1 MPQQI
6 EEQRIEVL
14 LLVSDFVGQKDP
26 TSSIPGSASHQALQ
40 RVLRIAKTAPNQEML
55 FSQMSSVFKQ
65 FKLSEDN
72 QQELTWAVKN
82 QLNL

>member
-26 TSSIPGSASHQALQ
+26 TSSIPDSASHQALQ

>member
-26 TSSIPGSASHQALQ
+26 TASIPDSASHQALQ
-40 RVLRIAKTAPNQEML
+40 RVLSIAKTAPNQEML

>member
-26 TSSIPGSASHQALQ
+26 TSSIPDSASHQALQ
-40 RVLRIAKTAPNQEML
+40 RVLSIAKTAPNQEML